1 MYGSNEDFD
10 VANVSLDNAIIIQ
23 PVMRK
28 TPPVKMQNATLHR
41 TVKQTSLIID
51 ILILIAFEYF
61 KSLFQTVISQNMVGD
76 VTFCLDIL

>member
-23 PVMRK
+23 PVIKK

-51 ILILIAFEYF
+51 ILIAFEYF